1 MASPFSLG
9 VPSYGS
15 YGGGLNMQGLAT
27 QIGQGGFPLAGTNP
41 TYADRFKTAYQQAT
55 SAMEPLTKELP
66 ADQRF
71 VAPLMGFNMA
81 NQMLAEDPELMMQ
94 KLEKLEPFFQRRAE
108 KQQQL
113 AKESILFGSIVD
125 AFTNK
130 LPAAIG
136 GAARAPLTYADQRI
150 QMADNF
156 AARGPGASA
165 APRNYYG
172 FVG

>member
-1 MASPFSLG
+1 
-9 VPSYGS
+9 
-15 YGGGLNMQGLAT
+15 
-27 QIGQGGFPLAGTNP
+27 
-41 TYADRFKTAYQQAT
+41 
-55 SAMEPLTKELP
+55 
-66 ADQRF
+66 
-71 VAPLMGFNMA
+71 MA

-156 AARGPGASA
+156 AARGPSASA

>member
-113 AKESILFGSIVD
+113 AKDSILFGSVVD

-130 LPAAIG
+130 LPEAFGNAFRARNKYLPEQISAAAQ
-136 GAARAPLTYADQRI
+136 GAARGVLPP
-150 QMADNF
+150 
-156 AARGPGASA
+156 GPV
-165 APRNYYG
+165 NYYG
-172 FVG
+172 FVR